1 MPKRFMS
8 LLLALLYFSVSLGV
22 SSAHDHDHGDT
33 AGKQCVACAWL
44 ANSLTDAPPAP
55 EFIRPPTVLISFLPS
70 VEVTA
75 EAHPRL
81 LRADRGPP
89 SVS

>member
-1 MPKRFMS
+1 MLS
-8 LLLALLYFSVSLGV
+8 LLLALIYLSVSV
-22 SSAHDHDHGDT
+22 FASAAHDHDHAH

-44 ANSLTDAPPAP
+44 AQSVTDTPDAP
-55 EFIRPPTVLISFLPS
+55 EFVRPPTVLISFLPS

-89 SVS
+89 SLS